1 MTTAVPLSSTP
12 LLMKREGPEQR
23 EEPEGGTTQEQHHA
37 AKRIKVEKE
46 KSSTS
51 SLTLSN
57 ERAAE
62 SEKPADDI
70 TSHASPS
77 NCVKKERPILPQPEH
92 PEQHKKHV
100 ATVSAFAAAKEEE
113 REEVVKQDLNKR
125 AKQTYKTY
133 SPYDMQTAYMIYIES
148 KQLGNTISIRRLAKV
163 SGIPYATLRDHI
175 NGRKNKSMGI
185 AKELSLQ
192 AELNKSAGGG
202 LKLPLPLVHQQ
213 GKSQQ
218 QQPRLNINLRGQ
230 GLQIPTAATA
240 AATIGMP
247 LQGKVCFP
255 QQQSSSMG
263 TPTAGAGLNLSL
275 LQQRGALNHGVQD
288 MLRFALGDRE
298 YVEYNRIM
306 TLQDAKF
313 LEKLQ
318 SLGVLKLEGTKQGL
332 DKKQLASMVRA
343 SINYFKDFFHTR
355 CSLYSYPTLN
365 PLALKLKAAEH
376 ENNSKSFELYLQS
389 MLKSQ
394 LALIAEIQNP
404 NSMEWLDGVRF
415 SQIVMKTVAAMYA
428 NAKYKD
434 VLPVGQVLE
443 VGKLCLGWVQLEK
456 NLSITMHGLA
466 LQSIQQKITT
476 NFAGAGGVEKFLKEY
491 LAVLK
496 DADELRVHQIGQV
509 EKLLVD
515 DRLVLGFR
523 VELLEQYVNALKEKT
538 NPNSMGVL
546 RVCAVQQ
553 AALLEQFLE

>member
-1 MTTAVPLSSTP
+1 M
-12 LLMKREGPEQR
+12 G
-23 EEPEGGTTQEQHHA
+23 
-37 AKRIKVEKE
+37 
-46 KSSTS
+46 

-230 GLQIPTAATA
+230 GLQIPTAAA
-240 AATIGMP
+240 AIGMP

-263 TPTAGAGLNLSL
+263 TP
-275 LQQRGALNHGVQD
+275 
-288 MLRFALGDRE
+288 
-298 YVEYNRIM
+298 
-306 TLQDAKF
+306 
-313 LEKLQ
+313 
-318 SLGVLKLEGTKQGL
+318 
-332 DKKQLASMVRA
+332 
-343 SINYFKDFFHTR
+343 
-355 CSLYSYPTLN
+355 
-365 PLALKLKAAEH
+365 
-376 ENNSKSFELYLQS
+376 
-389 MLKSQ
+389 
-394 LALIAEIQNP
+394 
-404 NSMEWLDGVRF
+404 
-415 SQIVMKTVAAMYA
+415 
-428 NAKYKD
+428 
-434 VLPVGQVLE
+434 
-443 VGKLCLGWVQLEK
+443 
-456 NLSITMHGLA
+456 
-466 LQSIQQKITT
+466 
-476 NFAGAGGVEKFLKEY
+476 
-491 LAVLK
+491 
-496 DADELRVHQIGQV
+496 
-509 EKLLVD
+509 
-515 DRLVLGFR
+515 
-523 VELLEQYVNALKEKT
+523 
-538 NPNSMGVL
+538 
-546 RVCAVQQ
+546 
-553 AALLEQFLE
+553 

>member
-1 MTTAVPLSSTP
+1 M
-12 LLMKREGPEQR
+12 G
-23 EEPEGGTTQEQHHA
+23 
-37 AKRIKVEKE
+37 
-46 KSSTS
+46 

-213 GKSQQ
+213 GK
-218 QQPRLNINLRGQ
+218 
-230 GLQIPTAATA
+230 
-240 AATIGMP
+240 
-247 LQGKVCFP
+247 
-255 QQQSSSMG
+255 
-263 TPTAGAGLNLSL
+263 
-275 LQQRGALNHGVQD
+275 
-288 MLRFALGDRE
+288 
-298 YVEYNRIM
+298 
-306 TLQDAKF
+306 
-313 LEKLQ
+313 
-318 SLGVLKLEGTKQGL
+318 
-332 DKKQLASMVRA
+332 
-343 SINYFKDFFHTR
+343 
-355 CSLYSYPTLN
+355 
-365 PLALKLKAAEH
+365 
-376 ENNSKSFELYLQS
+376 
-389 MLKSQ
+389 
-394 LALIAEIQNP
+394 
-404 NSMEWLDGVRF
+404 
-415 SQIVMKTVAAMYA
+415 
-428 NAKYKD
+428 
-434 VLPVGQVLE
+434 
-443 VGKLCLGWVQLEK
+443 LCLGWVQLEK

-476 NFAGAGGVEKFLKEY
+476 NFASADGVEKFLKEY

-496 DADELRVHQIGQV
+496 DADELRVHQIG
-509 EKLLVD
+509 
-515 DRLVLGFR
+515 
-523 VELLEQYVNALKEKT
+523 
-538 NPNSMGVL
+538 
-546 RVCAVQQ
+546 
-553 AALLEQFLE
+553 